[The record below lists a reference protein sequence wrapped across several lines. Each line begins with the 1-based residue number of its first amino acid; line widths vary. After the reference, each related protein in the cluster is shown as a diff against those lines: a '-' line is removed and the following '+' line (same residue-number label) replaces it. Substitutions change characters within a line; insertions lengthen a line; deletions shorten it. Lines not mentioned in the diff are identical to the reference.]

1 MTVLRG
7 SVRRRIAKTHRP
19 DPLAKPDPAR
29 VRSWTSRISPC
40 LRCLTPHEAAL
51 SVVGMSTLPVLNR
64 LPPITIGAS
73 HRLRLVHFRSPSLQA
88 QDTALRRSYNDRP
101 SRGTREGA
109 RALWL
114 DRTPGQLDRPR
125 LSSQRRVQPTP
136 SSPLFP
142 DRSLTGVFGSS
153 GPCSSEGLT
162 AEDMLERR
170 RVCRIFGRGIC
181 RALGAEH
188 IRHGRA
194 ASKEVLTRR
203 RLSLDY
209 VLEHPGLPR
218 QSARVRADR
227 GVHMRH
233 RGACAPKR
241 IFMCA
246 PALPYV
252 AGCPAVA
259 PRPPERRCR
268 SGASGRGRERPPLLD
283 ASIGIAEGGHVRAH
297 ATLRR
302 GVSPGPSIPSG
313 KAAAE
318 PPTQA
323 PSRISVLPRQPR
335 SAHT

>member
-1 MTVLRG
+1 MAGQDARPTG
-7 SVRRRIAKTHRP
+7 S
-19 DPLAKPDPAR
+19 
-29 VRSWTSRISPC
+29 SSPVF
-40 LRCLTPHEAAL
+40 TAAG
-51 SVVGMSTLPVLNR
+51 S
-64 LPPITIGAS
+64 
-73 HRLRLVHFRSPSLQA
+73 
-88 QDTALRRSYNDRP
+88 
-101 SRGTREGA
+101 
-109 RALWL
+109 
-114 DRTPGQLDRPR
+114 
-125 LSSQRRVQPTP
+125 PTP

-233 RGACAPKR
+233 RGA
-241 IFMCA
+241 
-246 PALPYV
+246 
-252 AGCPAVA
+252 VA

-268 SGASGRGRERPPLLD
+268 SGASGRGRERPPLSGCLD
-283 ASIGIAEGGHVRAH
+283 LHPGGLACARPCQPSAGGRSRSISPCGKTVELLTRTASRIWAGVAVGE
-297 ATLRR
+297 AT
-302 GVSPGPSIPSG
+302 VTASASASASASPTASS
-313 KAAAE
+313 
-318 PPTQA
+318 A
-323 PSRISVLPRQPR
+323 PSPLAFGAEASAR
-335 SAHT
+335 SSGSARPGS